1 MFCCAANVSSS
12 TPSARN
18 KKLTGVKAKHMCTYS
33 SGHPSSSCRRG
44 SFAYV
49 LIQPGHD
56 DRDKDTAEELLEE
69 VLRTMPIAKLEDP
82 EMRLPTKHRRVI
94 PPEIQSH
101 LVLHLPDDHDQHCH
115 ETKGLQR
122 ICPDDRLDTAPERI

>member
-1 MFCCAANVSSS
+1 M
-12 TPSARN
+12 
-18 KKLTGVKAKHMCTYS
+18 H
-33 SGHPSSSCRRG
+33 H
-44 SFAYV
+44 V

-69 VLRTMPIAKLEDP
+69 VLRTMPIAELEDP
-82 EMRLPTKHRRVI
+82 EMRAFHQGLRHT
-94 PPEIQSH
+94 PEIQSH

-122 ICPDDRLDTAPERI
+122 ICPDDRLDTAPRSEETRLNSSHANESRMPSSA

>member
-1 MFCCAANVSSS
+1 M
-12 TPSARN
+12 
-18 KKLTGVKAKHMCTYS
+18 H
-33 SGHPSSSCRRG
+33 H
-44 SFAYV
+44 V

-69 VLRTMPIAKLEDP
+69 VLRTMPIAELEDP
-82 EMRLPTKHRRVI
+82 EMRAFHQGLRHT
-94 PPEIQSH
+94 PEIQSH

-115 ETKGLQR
+115 ETKSLQR